1 MSTFATRTPPLHR
14 AVLIFWA
21 LMFNIPIVELIMQEI
36 INWTELFKDFVGIF
50 AILNPLGAIP
60 VYLSM
65 TANKSEFEIK
75 QIALKTSIAVAIILV
90 ISIWLGNA
98 VLQFF
103 GITMPAFRI
112 ASGLLVLL
120 VAIAMFHAKTS
131 GASNTD
137 QETIEAAHQD
147 DISIVPLAMPL
158 LAGPGAISLVIV
170 NVNQMEQWFE
180 KVLLTLGVFIL
191 ASVVWLTLR
200 VANSLGK
207 LMGTAGINTATRIMG
222 LLLAAMAVQFMIQGL
237 VEAFPGLAH
246 KV

>member
-1 MSTFATRTPPLHR
+1 MLD
-14 AVLIFWA
+14 L
-21 LMFNIPIVELIMQEI
+21 

-65 TANKSEFEIK
+65 TANKSESEVKRIAIK
-75 QIALKTSIAVAIILV
+75 TAMAVAVILV
-90 ISIWLGNA
+90 ISIWAGST

-120 VAIAMFHAKTS
+120 VAISMFHAKSS
-131 GASNTD
+131 GASHTH
-137 QETIEAAHQD
+137 QETLEAAQKD
-147 DISIVPLAMPL
+147 DIAIVPLAIPL

-170 NVNQMEQWFE
+170 NVNQMDQWFE
-180 KVLLTLGVFIL
+180 KLLLTLGVFVL
-191 ASVVWLTLR
+191 AAIIWLTLR
-200 VANSLGK
+200 IANSLGQ

-222 LLLAAMAVQFMIQGL
+222 LLLAAMAVQFMMLGIA
-237 VEAFPGLAH
+237 EAFPGLSY
-246 KV
+246 KT